1 MTIQVNTAVTLADDL
16 AVSPEHWNRG
26 ARLCA

>member
-1 MTIQVNTAVTLADDL
+1 MTVQANVAMTLADYL